1 MIMGANSKDFSEM
14 IDSFAIK
21 HRPTTVKNPQANS
34 ILGSVHQVVMHMIWT
49 SELDM
54 QDTREPQMVDE
65 ILSNIGWAIRSSYH
79 TMLGSFPGSAVLGEI
94 CYLTS
99 HTYIADL
106 AGAGKRRQEQ
116 VDKST
121 VLENK
126 SRPD

>member
-1 MIMGANSKDFSEM
+1 MIIGANSKYL

-79 TMLGSFPGSAVLGEI
+79 TMLGSFPGSAVFGRDMLFDIPYLHSRLGWCREAQ
-94 CYLTS
+94 TRAS
-99 HTYIADL
+99 
-106 AGAGKRRQEQ
+106 GQ
-116 VDKST
+116 VYGT
-121 VLENK
+121 
-126 SRPD
+126 